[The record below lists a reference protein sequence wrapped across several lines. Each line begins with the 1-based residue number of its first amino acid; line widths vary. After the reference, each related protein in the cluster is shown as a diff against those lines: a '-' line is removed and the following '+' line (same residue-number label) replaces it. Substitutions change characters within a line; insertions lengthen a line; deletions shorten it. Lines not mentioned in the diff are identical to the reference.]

1 MKEIFQIA
9 ELISK
14 EKFGQ
19 LTVDEMEYLVKW
31 KDKGEKEQA
40 AYLNSSDLN
49 RIQKKHDLYS
59 LIDHVKSWNKI
70 TNQLPELAR
79 RPIITMSNVLKWAAM
94 FLLPLLATTYLV
106 NEVYWNKDQI
116 IVEAG
121 SAKATLKLSNG
132 KTIYLEDFQ
141 DREIKS
147 GKEKLATNFDNS
159 LIYQKGEALA
169 EQLKFNTIKTP
180 VKGEYAMVLSDGTKV
195 WLNAQTELVYPV
207 KFGKGKREVKLKGEA
222 YFEVMKDAKRPF
234 KVLLSSGS
242 DVEVLGTQFN
252 VMAYEDE
259 AEVQTTLV
267 EGKVKFAFGEQ
278 QLILTPGEQSV
289 LNRSDNRIEIRE
301 VDTYQYSAWKDGKFV
316 FNKEPLGSVFR
327 KMSRWYGVDVT
338 CTDELVLNR
347 RISAV
352 MDKYENIE
360 KLISLIEEVS
370 PIEIKLD
377 RNVITATKKIGE

>member
-1 MKEIFQIA
+1 MKEIFKIA

-14 EKFGQ
+14 EKVGELTDEERIQ
-19 LTVDEMEYLVKW
+19 LNDW
-31 KDKGEKEQA
+31 KAKGETEQA
-40 AYLNSSDLN
+40 AYFYSSDSN

-59 LIDHVKSWNKI
+59 KIDQDKSWRKI
-70 TNQLPELAR
+70 TGQLPELAS
-79 RPIITMSNVLKWAAM
+79 RPVIRMRTVLKWAAM
-94 FLLPLLATTYLV
+94 FLLPILAATYLV
-106 NEVYWNKDQI
+106 NEVYWNNDQV

-121 SAKATLKLSNG
+121 SSKATLKLSNG

-147 GKEKLATNFDNS
+147 GKEKLATNFDNY
-159 LIYQKGEALA
+159 LIYQKGEAQ
-169 EQLKFNTIKTP
+169 EEKMEYNTIRTP
-180 VKGEYAMVLSDGTKV
+180 IKGEYAMVLSDGTKV

-222 YFEVMKDAKRPF
+222 YFEVTKDTMRPF
-234 KVLLSSGS
+234 KVLISSGS

-267 EGKVKFAFGEQ
+267 EGKVKFALGEQ
-278 QLILTPGEQSV
+278 QLILDPGEQSV
-289 LNRSDNRIEIRE
+289 LNRSNNSIEVRE
-301 VDTYQYSAWKDGKFV
+301 VDTYQFSAWKDGKFV

-327 KMSRWYGVDVT
+327 KMSRWYGVDIA
-338 CTDELVLNR
+338 CDDEFVLNR
-347 RISAV
+347 RISAS
-352 MDKYENIE
+352 MDKYENID

-370 PIEIKLD
+370 PVKIDLDQKEIIV
-377 RNVITATKKIGE
+377 RTK